1 MRAQQTLAKPSQKS
15 TAAAG
20 FKPKVENQLKKLS
33 INLQPRDNDEQM
45 EDDKSPKNKNTDAN
59 QKLKDKASKSYQEDD
74 DLNMSDLDED
84 QRKELQDLETHIEN
98 ESLTRGERRRLQNK
112 RNVLKSKIKKELE
125 TENHK
130 SKISKLQKKVL
141 YQKKIIDQS
150 QHYKLQRDAL
160 KDENKA
166 MGKKMQEYVQKIK

>member
-1 MRAQQTLAKPSQKS
+1 M
-15 TAAAG
+15 
-20 FKPKVENQLKKLS
+20 ENKLKKLC
-33 INLQPRDNDEQM
+33 INFQPGDNEEQM
-45 EDDKSPKNKNTDAN
+45 EDDKSPKNKNTDVN

-84 QRKELQDLETHIEN
+84 QRKELQDLEADIEKD
-98 ESLTRGERRRLQNK
+98 SLTRGERRRLQNK

-166 MGKKMQEYVQKIK
+166 MGKKMQEYVGTFRR

>member
-1 MRAQQTLAKPSQKS
+1 M
-15 TAAAG
+15 
-20 FKPKVENQLKKLS
+20 
-33 INLQPRDNDEQM
+33 
-45 EDDKSPKNKNTDAN
+45 
-59 QKLKDKASKSYQEDD
+59 
-74 DLNMSDLDED
+74 
-84 QRKELQDLETHIEN
+84 
-98 ESLTRGERRRLQNK
+98 
-112 RNVLKSKIKKELE
+112 KSKIKKELE

>member
-1 MRAQQTLAKPSQKS
+1 
-15 TAAAG
+15 
-20 FKPKVENQLKKLS
+20 
-33 INLQPRDNDEQM
+33 M
-45 EDDKSPKNKNTDAN
+45 EDDKSPKNKNTDVN

-84 QRKELQDLETHIEN
+84 QRKELQDLEADIEKD
-98 ESLTRGERRRLQNK
+98 SLTRGERRRLQNK

-141 YQKKIIDQS
+141 YQKKIID
-150 QHYKLQRDAL
+150 
-160 KDENKA
+160 
-166 MGKKMQEYVQKIK
+166 